1 MSNYFDNQSKWA
13 WDIDKDRV
21 VVTTDHGSHTHSLE
35 VTRIPIGD
43 MVANTGQVMGNIHRS
58 VPHDFKSP
66 EKEAQMNNNNFK
78 ESLKVDAE
86 TQARL
91 LNVSK
96 EHQSST
102 SKKTSDDFGGRE
114 RGDEGPQNH
123 GRDSDFKGVEK
134 TKVQSMQL
142 GKLSANSNP
151 SKVNSMQ
158 LGALARLGENGE
170 TISNST
176 KANVNIAMRGEHS
189 HAAIGNSSSNSRGNS
204 NGSHSSSTGGHG
216 GSHSGVSGSHSG
228 SSGGHSGASGGHGGS
243 SGGHGG
249 IASGHGGHK

>member
-1 MSNYFDNQSKWA
+1 MSNYFDNQQKWS
-13 WDIDKDRV
+13 WDIDKNHV

-43 MVANTGQVMGNIHRS
+43 MVANTGQVMGDIHRS

-96 EHQSST
+96 EHQSNT
-102 SKKTSDDFGGRE
+102 SKKTSDDLGGRE

-123 GRDSDFKGVEK
+123 GRDSDFKGTEK
-134 TKVQSMQL
+134 TKVQSMRL

-151 SKVNSMQ
+151 SKINSMQ
-158 LGALARLGENGE
+158 LGALTRLGKNGE
-170 TISNST
+170 AIRNSA
-176 KANVNIAMRGEHS
+176 KANVNIATRGEHS
-189 HAAIGNSSSNSRGNS
+189 HTAIGKSSSNSRGNS
-204 NGSHSSSTGGHG
+204 NGSHSSSTGGH
-216 GSHSGVSGSHSG
+216 SGT
-228 SSGGHSGASGGHGGS
+228 SGGHGGVAGGHGGS
-243 SGGHGG
+243 SGGHSG

>member
-1 MSNYFDNQSKWA
+1 MSNYFDNQKNWN
-13 WDIDKDRV
+13 WDIDKNHV

-91 LNVSK
+91 LNASK

-102 SKKTSDDFGGRE
+102 SKKTSDNLGGRE

-142 GKLSANSNP
+142 GKLSVNSNS

-158 LGALARLGENGE
+158 LGARARLGKNGE
-170 TISNST
+170 TIHNST
-176 KANVNIAMRGEHS
+176 KTNVNIATRGEHS
-189 HAAIGNSSSNSRGNS
+189 RAAIGKSSSNSRGNS

-216 GSHSGVSGSHSG
+216 GSQSGS
-228 SSGGHSGASGGHGGS
+228 SGGHGGS
-243 SGGHGG
+243 SGGHSG